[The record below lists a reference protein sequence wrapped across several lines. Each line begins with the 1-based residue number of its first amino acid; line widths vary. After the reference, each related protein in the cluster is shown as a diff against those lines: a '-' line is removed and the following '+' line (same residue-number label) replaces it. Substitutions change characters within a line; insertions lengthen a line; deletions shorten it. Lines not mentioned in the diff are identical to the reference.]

1 MSSLARW
8 SSAFRLHRMASRT
21 SLLRFTFALAI
32 ICTTGLGGL
41 FADEVSESAT
51 GSAKVAAQQ
60 STAAASLAVA
70 AAVDQ
75 LILTDLEKAGVKP
88 ADRCNDA
95 DFLRRVSL
103 DITGQLPSPRTVTIF
118 ALDPDTN
125 KRAALVNRLLDSP
138 EYGKTWARYWRDV
151 IYMPA
156 TEVRARLGQAEFET
170 WMAAELN
177 RGQGWDRIVTE
188 LLTATGEVRENPA
201 TALLF
206 AQGAQAP
213 EVAAEACRIFLGIQ
227 MQCANCHDHPSDIW
241 KRDQF
246 HELAAYFPRITVRQ
260 TQEPRT
266 FEIVSVNNDRG
277 RGDFMRDNP
286 EQFVRTL
293 DRNNDRKL
301 TKAEFRPGPRM
312 ANPAG
317 GQGIP
322 AQLLDRI
329 FEQGDSDK
337 DGAMTVA
344 ELKALPVPNQG
355 RRGSTEHYMPDLND
369 PSSKGRLV
377 EPRFFVDG
385 SSPGSALSDEERRTA
400 VARAF
405 TSSDN
410 PWFARA
416 IVNRIWCEFLGEGF
430 YMPIDDLGPTRTAR
444 FPEAIDAL
452 AAGFV
457 SNQYDVK
464 WLVKTIANSKTYQRK
479 VAARPVTEDAL
490 PFAAVTPTR
499 LRADLVFNSLFQVL
513 GLEEEAETAGQ
524 GMMGGPRGYQR
535 GFRATFGNLF
545 GVDPSVPKDEITGNV
560 PQSLFLMNSNSFR
573 SAMSASGNTTL
584 GRILRANPD
593 DRDALN
599 EIYLLVLTRGPSKQ
613 EIEICQNFIKD
624 VGQRGEAYEDLLWSL
639 LNSSEFL
646 SKR

>member
-1 MSSLARW
+1 V
-8 SSAFRLHRMASRT
+8 ASRT
-21 SLLRFTFALAI
+21 SPLQLTFAFAL

-41 FADEVSESAT
+41 FADEPSESAAE
-51 GSAKVAAQQ
+51 SAARTTNRSASADSMEVA
-60 STAAASLAVA
+60 SK
-70 AAVDQ
+70 VDQ
-75 LILTDLEKAGVKP
+75 LILTDLEQAGVQP

-138 EYGKTWARYWRDV
+138 EYGKTWARYWGDV

-177 RGQGWDRIVTE
+177 RGRGWDQIVTE

-206 AQGAQAP
+206 SQGAQAP

-246 HELAAYFPRITVRQ
+246 HELAAYFPRIAVRQ

-266 FEIVSVNNDRG
+266 FSIVSVNNDRG
-277 RGDFMRDNP
+277 RGDLMRDNP
-286 EQFVRTL
+286 EQFVRMF

-312 ANPAG
+312 ANSTARPT
-317 GQGIP
+317 IP
-322 AQLLDRI
+322 PQLLDRI
-329 FEQGDSDK
+329 FEQGDTDK
-337 DGAMTVA
+337 DGALSIA
-344 ELKALPVPNQG
+344 ELKALPAPNQA

-377 EPRFFVDG
+377 QPKFFVDG
-385 SSPGSALSDEERRTA
+385 SSPGSALSDEERRAA
-400 VARAF
+400 VAKAF
-405 TSSDN
+405 TSPDN

-416 IVNRIWCEFLGEGF
+416 LVNRIWCEFLGEGF

-457 SNQYDVK
+457 SNHHDIK

-479 VAARPVTEDAL
+479 VAAKSVTEDAL

-513 GLEEEAETAGQ
+513 GLAEETATAGQ
-524 GMMGGPRGYQR
+524 GMMAGPRGYQR

-560 PQSLFLMNSNSFR
+560 PQSLFLMNSNAFR

-599 EIYLLVLTRGPSKQ
+599 EIYLLVLTRGPSKH
-613 EIEICQNFIKD
+613 EMEICQDFIKD